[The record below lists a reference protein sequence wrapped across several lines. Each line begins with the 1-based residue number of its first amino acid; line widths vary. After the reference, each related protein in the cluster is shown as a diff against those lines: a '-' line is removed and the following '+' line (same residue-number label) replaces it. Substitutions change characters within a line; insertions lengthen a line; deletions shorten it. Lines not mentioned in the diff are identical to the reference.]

1 MRRRNY
7 NNCQFTDK
15 EKDKIIQEALYGDSD
30 AGRQALAKSMVEP
43 IRRAIDYQSIG
54 RKLFG
59 VQPLPSRVVYGD
71 DLVIPTYNKSR
82 IVDIS
87 RKIEKIKSNL

>member
-1 MRRRNY
+1 MRNIILKL
-7 NNCQFTDK
+7 TDEEK
-15 EKDKIIQEALYGDSD
+15 EKIIQEALYGDSD
-30 AGRQALAKSMVEP
+30 AGRQALARAMVEP
-43 IRRAIDYQSIG
+43 IRRAIDYQSLG
-54 RKLFG
+54 RKIFS
-59 VQPLPSRVVYGD
+59 VQPLPPRVVYGD